1 MSDTGAVEA
10 WPLVELTPLVG
21 LAVIW
26 TTEEVDEWSAFGN
39 YSSRRQLPTFGL
51 YNFGNR
57 LSTIKTQG
65 AGDRI
70 AKLWRPCG
78 YKYPWLTVVVLDDA
92 SPFCTLGAEKA
103 EEVDPPF

>member
-51 YNFGNR
+51 HNFGNR

-65 AGDRI
+65 AGD
-70 AKLWRPCG
+70 
-78 YKYPWLTVVVLDDA
+78 
-92 SPFCTLGAEKA
+92 
-103 EEVDPPF
+103 